1 MLLATLCD
9 RHAAL
14 WQLLKQWLSE
24 DTPVRQQACRTAFVE
39 QITRHDETV
48 AARAA
53 SLNAGDAASG
63 GRARARRRRGEAD
76 AGLRAVYSATA
87 RR

>member
-53 SLNAGDAASG
+53 SLN
-63 GRARARRRRGEAD
+63 GRRRSKRGTGSRPPAARRG
-76 AGLRAVYSATA
+76 
-87 RR
+87 